1 VEKKMQL
8 NKLFHK
14 KIFPIDIESIFIL
27 FLSVGLIEEIARL
40 LAVSTNNS
48 HDLIDYISQVL
59 YAIIFIYI
67 LMKITK
73 NFFIQYKMVIIIL
86 TVVLLL
92 FISAMIEP
100 NILRLFKDSI
110 RTIFLV
116 CIPGFYLGRYVT
128 RYDKIL
134 NKSKILVFLSFV
146 YSILFMLYANIS
158 SDYLSASY
166 LMLIPT
172 LLSLIHF
179 LSKKNFIYFIVTIFN
194 IIVILTLGAR
204 GAILAVTIF
213 LIFLMVLNPLSRG
226 KKLLSI
232 SIPLSVFLFFLFFWA
247 ISSDFLFNYFP
258 NSRTLSLLS
267 SGSFFESSV
276 RLTMY
281 KYSISYSISNPI
293 KFSGLFADRIIL
305 FEAFGRSNL
314 LGFYLSDEA
323 IGGMYAH
330 NIFIEIILQFGVI
343 FGFFVIYFLLKP
355 ILKALK
361 KTLLNNE
368 YKQYF
373 RLYLVFLVSGLV
385 YLMFSGSY
393 LITPNFWLLLGFS
406 LSIKRKGIK
415 VKNNF

>member
-1 VEKKMQL
+1 MQL

-86 TVVLLL
+86 TVGLLL

>member
-1 VEKKMQL
+1 
-8 NKLFHK
+8 
-14 KIFPIDIESIFIL
+14 
-27 FLSVGLIEEIARL
+27 
-40 LAVSTNNS
+40 
-48 HDLIDYISQVL
+48 
-59 YAIIFIYI
+59 
-67 LMKITK
+67 
-73 NFFIQYKMVIIIL
+73 
-86 TVVLLL
+86 
-92 FISAMIEP
+92 
-100 NILRLFKDSI
+100 
-110 RTIFLV
+110 
-116 CIPGFYLGRYVT
+116 
-128 RYDKIL
+128 
-134 NKSKILVFLSFV
+134 
-146 YSILFMLYANIS
+146 MLYANIS